1 MAESPGTWVKLG
13 DLKWQFIPHEV
24 KEKARELDLTWEG
37 AASLA
42 KTFRTEKP
50 SQLHPGIPHYHHTG
64 FRREKTSWRHMGIPQ
79 HRHTGFR

>member
-42 KTFRTEKP
+42 KTFRTERPSDEALKELGAHMNVNYVSLKP
-50 SQLHPGIPHYHHTG
+50 RQNA
-64 FRREKTSWRHMGIPQ
+64 M
-79 HRHTGFR
+79 